1 MPVTTY
7 LQLGGER
14 APYQQQP
21 PQPARCR
28 ESPRR
33 NPPPIYSFAGRPM
46 GWRNQNPIKKWSY
59 EMTPSET
66 LDQARQ
72 LTRGTSCFVM
82 PVGGRYQVCRRVGG
96 RVINLGYR
104 TKPSDLLALVRRLT
118 K

>member
-7 LQLGGER
+7 LKLSGER

-21 PQPARCR
+21 PQPAWCR
-28 ESPRR
+28 ESCAGLILAVLRR
-33 NPPPIYSFAGRPM
+33 RPM

-96 RVINLGYR
+96 RVIHLGYR

-118 K
+118 Q

>member
-1 MPVTTY
+1 
-7 LQLGGER
+7 
-14 APYQQQP
+14 
-21 PQPARCR
+21 
-28 ESPRR
+28 
-33 NPPPIYSFAGRPM
+33 M

-82 PVGGRYQVCRRVGG
+82 PVGGRYQVCRRVGS
-96 RVINLGYR
+96 RVIHLGYR

-118 K
+118 Q